1 MQHNIKDEHIA
12 VIVKWI
18 IEISSHSHYPTKFS
32 IEFYEWIFTFLH
44 DQQFSRLHKAILIA
58 LNSIFMGYY
67 RPKGHILI
75 KKDKIIHL
83 EKVLYSWN
91 TYPDDVLAVCLLIYG
106 NFILKL
112 QDFKRNRNISDEIQN
127 VLMTIFKTSSSEL
140 ISIRAAFCLIFVH
153 RSNIWLQLTLYK
165 NLNFYHIQDVE
176 IIVKL
181 IDIFIVDL
189 YNYLCNK
196 ENIDYLADPM
206 PNYVD
211 IALKVCGRN
220 IDVFRNALKNSS
232 IGEEKLRREHSLYF
246 YHINNPQDRQIL
258 VELYTVCHGI
268 TYDLIDM
275 LKWSEFV
282 GDANG
287 WKYLEHIKQV
297 SDRDIIENI
306 FQCLDSI
313 SYDNNSAIFLSIFKL
328 LVQFVQTD
336 RISLLEVHQHILP
349 IIKNFSLQDNDE
361 TWKNEKEIFNLLL
374 NLSCIRKISPPES
387 KKKLFTESEI
397 DENFRNIIYDLI
409 INSALYL
416 RRNYFFINFRS
427 IMNNST

>member
-1 MQHNIKDEHIA
+1 
-12 VIVKWI
+12 
-18 IEISSHSHYPTKFS
+18 
-32 IEFYEWIFTFLH
+32 
-44 DQQFSRLHKAILIA
+44 
-58 LNSIFMGYY
+58 
-67 RPKGHILI
+67 
-75 KKDKIIHL
+75 
-83 EKVLYSWN
+83 
-91 TYPDDVLAVCLLIYG
+91 
-106 NFILKL
+106 
-112 QDFKRNRNISDEIQN
+112 
-127 VLMTIFKTSSSEL
+127 
-140 ISIRAAFCLIFVH
+140 
-153 RSNIWLQLTLYK
+153 
-165 NLNFYHIQDVE
+165 LNFYHIQDVE

-181 IDIFIVDL
+181 IDIFVVDL

-246 YHINNPQDRQIL
+246 YHTNNPQDRQIL

-275 LKWSEFV
+275 LKWIEFV

-313 SYDNNSAIFLSIFKL
+313 SYDNNSANFLSISKL
-328 LVQFVQTD
+328 LVQSVQTD
-336 RISLLEVHQHILP
+336 SISLLEVHQHILP
-349 IIKNFSLQDNDE
+349 IIKNFLLKDNDE
-361 TWKNEKEIFNLLL
+361 TWNNEKEIFNLLL

-397 DENFRNIIYDLI
+397 DENFKNIICDLI

-427 IMNNST
+427 IGNNST